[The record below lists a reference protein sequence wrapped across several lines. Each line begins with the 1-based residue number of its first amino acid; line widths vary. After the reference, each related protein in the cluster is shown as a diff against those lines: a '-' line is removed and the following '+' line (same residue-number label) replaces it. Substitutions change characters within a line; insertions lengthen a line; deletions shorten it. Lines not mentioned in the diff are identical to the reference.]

1 MVDGAISFNDF
12 KYFTPI
18 FKNITEKPEKIDL
31 IIETFGGSREAAAKL
46 VYLCR
51 EYCSEFNVID

>member
-1 MVDGAISFNDF
+1 MIL
-12 KYFTPI
+12 KILTPI

-31 IIETFGGSREAAAKL
+31 IIETFGGSGEAAAKL

-51 EYCSEFNVID
+51 EYYSEFNVID